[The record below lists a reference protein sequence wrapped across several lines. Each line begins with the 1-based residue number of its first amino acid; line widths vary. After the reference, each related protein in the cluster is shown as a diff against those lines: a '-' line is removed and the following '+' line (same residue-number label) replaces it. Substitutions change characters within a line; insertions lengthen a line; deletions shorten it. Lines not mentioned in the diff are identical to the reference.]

1 MDPNRIL
8 AGSVFMNLSESRQ
21 PVVESRK
28 FFTRETSVA
37 SENIKPWCC
46 PSRIATECA
55 IDPDF
60 PSLQARNIVHTKDNR
75 PVMSA
80 SGDYAPHFL
89 TREAQPITIHKS
101 LSPISL
107 ATTSPDKATTSPDK
121 ATTSS
126 DKATTSSDKATTSS
140 NKKLS
145 QLECKRAYN
154 RSLKG
159 IAARKR
165 YNTSLKGR
173 ATRAKYLALPETKI
187 KRKTYGKV
195 YYQKKCQEKRNTLY
209 ADQIPS
215 VTNKQQ
221 ASKDSVKETGSE
233 IRARSPIDKMLN
245 LVKLTNTDED
255 LYVDVE
261 TIDEEYPYLLS
272 PAYDPPRM

>member
-8 AGSVFMNLSESRQ
+8 AGSVFMNLLESRQ

-55 IDPDF
+55 INPDF

-75 PVMSA
+75 PIMSA

-89 TREAQPITIHKS
+89 TRETQPITIHKS

-107 ATTSPDKATTSPDK
+107 ATTS
-121 ATTSS
+121 
-126 DKATTSSDKATTSS
+126 SDKATTSS

-145 QLECKRAYN
+145 PLERKRAYN
-154 RSLKG
+154 KKYNRSLQG
-159 IAARKR
+159 IAAKKK

-221 ASKDSVKETGSE
+221 VSKDSVKETGSE

-261 TIDEEYPYLLS
+261 TIDEEGS
-272 PAYDPPRM
+272 FEF

>member
-8 AGSVFMNLSESRQ
+8 AGSVFMNLLESRQ

-55 IDPDF
+55 INPDF
-60 PSLQARNIVHTKDNR
+60 PSLQARNVVHTKGNR
-75 PVMSA
+75 PIMSA

-89 TREAQPITIHKS
+89 TRETQPITIHKS

-107 ATTSPDKATTSPDK
+107 ATTS
-121 ATTSS
+121 
-126 DKATTSSDKATTSS
+126 SDKATTSS

-145 QLECKRAYN
+145 PLERKRAYN
-154 RSLKG
+154 KKYNRSLQG
-159 IAARKR
+159 IAAKKK

-173 ATRAKYLALPETKI
+173 ATRAKYLALPETII
-187 KRKTYGKV
+187 KKKGYNKV

-215 VTNKQQ
+215 VTNEQQ
-221 ASKDSVKETGSE
+221 VSKDSVKETGSE

-261 TIDEEYPYLLS
+261 TIDEEGS
-272 PAYDPPRM
+272 FEF

>member
-8 AGSVFMNLSESRQ
+8 AGSVFMNLLESRQ

-55 IDPDF
+55 INPDF

-75 PVMSA
+75 PIMSA

-89 TREAQPITIHKS
+89 TRETQPITIHKS

-107 ATTSPDKATTSPDK
+107 ATTS
-121 ATTSS
+121 
-126 DKATTSSDKATTSS
+126 SDKATTSS

-145 QLECKRAYN
+145 PLERKRAYN
-154 RSLKG
+154 KKYNRSLQG
-159 IAARKR
+159 IAAKKK

-261 TIDEEYPYLLS
+261 TIDEEGS
-272 PAYDPPRM
+272 FEF

>member
-75 PVMSA
+75 PIMSA

-89 TREAQPITIHKS
+89 TRETQPITIHKS

-107 ATTSPDKATTSPDK
+107 

-145 QLECKRAYN
+145 PLERKRAYKKKYN
-154 RSLKG
+154 RSLQG
-159 IAARKR
+159 IAAKKK

-209 ADQIPS
+209 ADQMPS

-261 TIDEEYPYLLS
+261 TIDEEGSGVFQDSCPEN
-272 PAYDPPRM
+272 

>member
-8 AGSVFMNLSESRQ
+8 AGSVFMNLLDSRQ

-55 IDPDF
+55 INPDF
-60 PSLQARNIVHTKDNR
+60 PSLQARNVVHTKGNR
-75 PVMSA
+75 PIMSA

-89 TREAQPITIHKS
+89 TRETQPITIHKS

-107 ATTSPDKATTSPDK
+107 ATTS
-121 ATTSS
+121 
-126 DKATTSSDKATTSS
+126 SDKATTSS

-145 QLECKRAYN
+145 PLERKRAYN
-154 RSLKG
+154 KKYNRSLQG
-159 IAARKR
+159 IAAKKK

-173 ATRAKYLALPETKI
+173 ATRAKYLALPETII
-187 KRKTYGKV
+187 KKKGYNKV

-215 VTNKQQ
+215 VTNEQQ
-221 ASKDSVKETGSE
+221 VSKDSVKETGSE

-261 TIDEEYPYLLS
+261 TIDEEGS
-272 PAYDPPRM
+272 FEF

>member
-1 MDPNRIL
+1 MDPNRIF
-8 AGSVFMNLSESRQ
+8 AGSVFMNLLESRQ

-55 IDPDF
+55 INPDF

-75 PVMSA
+75 PIMSA

-89 TREAQPITIHKS
+89 TRETQPITIHKS

-107 ATTSPDKATTSPDK
+107 ATTS
-121 ATTSS
+121 
-126 DKATTSSDKATTSS
+126 SDKATTSS

-145 QLECKRAYN
+145 LLERKRAYSKKYH
-154 RSLKG
+154 RSPKG

-173 ATRAKYLALPETKI
+173 ATRAKYLASPETII
-187 KRKTYGKV
+187 KKKGYNKV

-221 ASKDSVKETGSE
+221 VSKDSVKETGSE

-261 TIDEEYPYLLS
+261 TIDEEGS
-272 PAYDPPRM
+272 FEF

>member
-8 AGSVFMNLSESRQ
+8 AGPVFMNLSESRQ

-107 ATTSPDKATTSPDK
+107 ATTSP
-121 ATTSS
+121 
-126 DKATTSSDKATTSS
+126 DKATTSS

>member
-1 MDPNRIL
+1 MYSGLMDPNRIL

-75 PVMSA
+75 LVMSA

-89 TREAQPITIHKS
+89 TRETQPITIHKS
-101 LSPISL
+101 LSSISL
-107 ATTSPDKATTSPDK
+107 ATTS
-121 ATTSS
+121 S
-126 DKATTSSDKATTSS
+126 DK
-140 NKKLS
+140 NLS
-145 QLECKRAYN
+145 QSERRRACNRKYH

-159 IAARKR
+159 IAARKK

-173 ATRAKYLALPETKI
+173 ATLAKYRALPETII
-187 KRKTYGKV
+187 KRKAYSKV

-261 TIDEEYPYLLS
+261 TIDEEHPYPLS
-272 PAYDPPRM
+272 PVYDPPGM

>member
-1 MDPNRIL
+1 MDPNRIF
-8 AGSVFMNLSESRQ
+8 AGSVFMNLLESRQ

-55 IDPDF
+55 INPDF

-75 PVMSA
+75 PIMSA

-89 TREAQPITIHKS
+89 TRETQPITIHKS

-107 ATTSPDKATTSPDK
+107 ATTS
-121 ATTSS
+121 
-126 DKATTSSDKATTSS
+126 SDKATTSS

-145 QLECKRAYN
+145 PLERKRAYN
-154 RSLKG
+154 KKYNRSLQG
-159 IAARKR
+159 IAAKKK

-221 ASKDSVKETGSE
+221 VSKDSVKETGSE

-261 TIDEEYPYLLS
+261 TIDEEGS
-272 PAYDPPRM
+272 FEF

>member
-55 IDPDF
+55 INSDF

-107 ATTSPDKATTSPDK
+107 ATTSPDKATTS
-121 ATTSS
+121 S

-145 QLECKRAYN
+145 PLERKRAYKKN
-154 RSLKG
+154 TTVHLKVLRLG
-159 IAARKR
+159 KDTTPHLRVE
-165 YNTSLKGR
+165 
-173 ATRAKYLALPETKI
+173 LPE
-187 KRKTYGKV
+187 
-195 YYQKKCQEKRNTLY
+195 QNTLHY
-209 ADQIPS
+209 LRLKLGEKPTAKC
-215 VTNKQQ
+215 TTRKN
-221 ASKDSVKETGSE
+221 VKKKE
-233 IRARSPIDKMLN
+233 IHYMPTKYQ
-245 LVKLTNTDED
+245 V
-255 LYVDVE
+255 
-261 TIDEEYPYLLS
+261 
-272 PAYDPPRM
+272 

>member
-1 MDPNRIL
+1 MYSGLMDPNRIL

-107 ATTSPDKATTSPDK
+107 ATTSP
-121 ATTSS
+121 
-126 DKATTSSDKATTSS
+126 DKATTSS